1 MAKRRSLSDSLTEE
15 LKPEEEVFLSTG
27 RAKTEV
33 ASNPPPPVTEPLST
47 QQLLAVLPAFPNNA
61 RAPLNVRVHPD
72 IARALMQA
80 SMVRKF
86 QQLNPWSQQD
96 IVSEA
101 LEHWLK
107 TNRYLN

>member
-1 MAKRRSLSDSLTEE
+1 MAKRKSLSDSLTEE
-15 LKPEEEVFLSTG
+15 LKPEEEAFLSAG

-33 ASNPPPPVTEPLST
+33 AGHPPVSVSEPLST

-86 QQLNPWSQQD
+86 QQLTPWSQQD

-101 LEHWLK
+101 LDDWLK
-107 TNRYLN
+107 KNQYL